1 MMKNDNRFAE
11 FENPI
16 LSVSELRDVIGPTF
30 QPSVDKVI
38 DHIDEIAKSYI
49 KASTFIIVSSGNEAG
64 QVEISPKGDPAGFV
78 KVLDSKH
85 IAIPDRPGNRRLDTL
100 QNLLK
105 NPQLAVLFLVPG
117 MGETLR
123 IYGEARIVRDPA
135 LLETMAING
144 RAPLLATVL
153 YVDRVMIHCPKC
165 VARSG
170 LWSQATQPDPNLPR
184 IGEVMSVHAR
194 LSGTAEEQEQVAV
207 EAGMEKLY

>member
-1 MMKNDNRFAE
+1 MTQNDNRFAD

-16 LSVSELRDVIGPTF
+16 QSTSELRDVVGPVF

-38 DHIDEIAKSYI
+38 DHIDEIAEAYV
-49 KASTFIIVSSGNEAG
+49 KAATFIILASGDETG

-78 KVLDSKH
+78 KILDNKH

-100 QNLLK
+100 QNILR

-123 IYGEARIVRDPA
+123 IYGEACIVRDPA
-135 LLETMAING
+135 LLQTMAVNG
-144 RAPLLATVL
+144 RAPQLATVI
-153 YVDRVMIHCPKC
+153 YVNRVMIHCPKC

-170 LWSQATQPDPNLPR
+170 LWSQPTQTVPGLPR
-184 IGEVMSVHAR
+184 VGEIMSVHAQ
-194 LSGTAEEQEQVAV
+194 LSGTAEEQEKAA
-207 EAGMEKLY
+207 EDAGMQKLY

>member
-1 MMKNDNRFAE
+1 MTQNDNRFAE

-16 LSVSELRDVIGPTF
+16 QSTSELRDVIGPVF

-38 DHIDEIAKSYI
+38 DHIDEIAESYI
-49 KASTFIIVSSGNEAG
+49 KSSTFIIVASGDETG

-78 KVLDSKH
+78 KILDSKH
-85 IAIPDRPGNRRLDTL
+85 IAIPDRPENRRLDTL
-100 QNLLK
+100 QNILR
-105 NPQLAVLFLVPG
+105 NPKLAVLFLVPG

-144 RAPLLATVL
+144 RAPLLATVV
-153 YVDRVMIHCPKC
+153 YVNRVMIHCPKC
-165 VARSG
+165 VVRSG
-170 LWSQATQPDPNLPR
+170 LWSRPVQTTPSLPH
-184 IGEVMSVHAR
+184 IGQVMSVHAR

-207 EAGMEKLY
+207 EAGMQKLY